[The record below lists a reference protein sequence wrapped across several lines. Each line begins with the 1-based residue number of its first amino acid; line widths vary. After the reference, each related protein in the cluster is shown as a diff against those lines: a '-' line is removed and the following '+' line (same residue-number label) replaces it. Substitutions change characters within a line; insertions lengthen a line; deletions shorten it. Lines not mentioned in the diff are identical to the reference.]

1 MTDRHTLHP
10 FCVVCGAQLPHMTR
24 AEALQKGAAFE
35 HNGLTYYRCIDRHP
49 LDECIR
55 MIEAKPTFSRARKAA
70 AP

>member
-1 MTDRHTLHP
+1 MTDHTLHP

-35 HNGLTYYRCIDRHP
+35 HNEKTYYRCIGRHAH
-49 LDECIR
+49 DECLR
-55 MIEAKPTFSRARKAA
+55 MIAAKPTFSRAKKAE